1 MTIYFD
7 TSFLVPLFHYE
18 TTSEEIEAFVET
30 LPVGSWGTSQWTRL
44 EFSSLTARKVRMGV
58 LAVIDAKH
66 ADMQFELTIRDSF
79 RLYSPAMADFDLA
92 KRYIGEFGS
101 GLRAGDAFHLAVAK
115 NNRATAIYTL
125 DKAMVKAGE
134 ELGLPVSL
142 GIRPS

>member
-1 MTIYFD
+1 LTIYFD

-18 TTSEEIEAFVET
+18 TTSEEIEAFFET

-44 EFSSLTARKVRMGV
+44 EFSSLTARKVGMGV
-58 LAVIDAKH
+58 VAVIDAKH
-66 ADMQFELTIRDSF
+66 AESQFELTIRDSF

-125 DKAMVKAGE
+125 DKTMVKAGG

-142 GIRPS
+142 GIRAH